1 MSSTPTPTVWPK
13 SGNELVDSL
22 MKAAFDRPRDP
33 RSYPYKLGAFSLLA
47 SRATNTPLARP
58 YAPGTVDFDAFH
70 AGVDEGKAIW
80 ARHNAEAAQ

>member
-1 MSSTPTPTVWPK
+1 MSSTATPTVWPK

-22 MKAAFDRPRDP
+22 MKTAFDRPRDP

-47 SRATNTPLARP
+47 SRATDTPLARP

-80 ARHNAEAAQ
+80 ACHNAEAAQ